1 MFANYIKHWNVVAY
15 GVCEAG
21 IHQTICKLYTGS
33 AVQDPEHYPLVLLI
47 LYAAMC
53 CLIDSWELQ

>member
-1 MFANYIKHWNVVAY
+1 MVVY

-21 IHQTICKLYTGS
+21 IQQTTCKLYTGS

-47 LYAAMC
+47 LYADMC
-53 CLIDSWELQ
+53 SLIASWELQ

>member
-1 MFANYIKHWNVVAY
+1 MAAY
-15 GVCEAG
+15 GVREAG

-33 AVQDPEHYPLVLLI
+33 AVQDPEHYPPVLLI

-53 CLIDSWELQ
+53 CLIASWELQ